1 MIIEI
6 KDKDQKKNY
15 EEVKRVLDN
24 NDYIFKKI
32 KLNNKILLITS
43 SKVST
48 QILNNHSCIEKIHNI
63 KTEYQLC
70 SSEFRKEKT
79 IIKLS
84 DDICFGSK
92 STIMMAGPCTVESK
106 DQTFKTAEF
115 LKENFNIKVF
125 RAGAFKPR
133 TSPYSFQGLKDEGL
147 KILDEVK
154 KKFDVK
160 IITEVKDSSHLHEVS
175 QVADIIQVGTK
186 SMFDFQLLEDCGK
199 LSNPILLK
207 RSFMSTIKEFLQCA
221 DFIMSNGNQNVILCE
236 RGIRSFEPSTRFTLD
251 VCSAA
256 TLKEISHLPIVL
268 DPSHAIGIAKYVS
281 DISAVSSA
289 LGVDGLLI
297 ETHPDPES
305 ALCDKDQALSFKQFT
320 SLYNKSQKVCNA
332 VGRELI

>member
-6 KDKDQKKNY
+6 KDKNQKKNF
-15 EEVKRVLDN
+15 EEIKKILDQ
-24 NDYIFKKI
+24 NDYSYKKI
-32 KLNNKILLITS
+32 VIDSKTLLITS
-43 SKVST
+43 SKTNSL
-48 QILNNHSCIEKIHNI
+48 IFNNHSGIEKIYDI

-79 IIKLS
+79 LIRLS
-84 DDICFGSK
+84 KDICFGAK

-115 LKENFNIKVF
+115 LKENFDIKIF

-147 KILDEVK
+147 KILDQVK
-154 KKFDVK
+154 KEFNLK
-160 IITEVKDSSHLHEVS
+160 IITEVKDSSHLIEVS

-256 TLKEISHLPIVL
+256 TLKDITHLPIVL

-297 ETHPDPES
+297 ETHPNPEL
-305 ALCDKDQALSFKQFT
+305 ALCDKDQALSFDQFR
-320 SLYNKSQKVCNA
+320 SLYQKSKKVCKA
-332 VGRELI
+332 VGRDLV